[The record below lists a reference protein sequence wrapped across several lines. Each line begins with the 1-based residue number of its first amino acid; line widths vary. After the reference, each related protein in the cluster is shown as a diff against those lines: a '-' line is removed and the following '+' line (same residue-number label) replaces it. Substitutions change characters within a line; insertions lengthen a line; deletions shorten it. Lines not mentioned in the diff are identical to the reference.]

1 MERLLLVAALTSLIH
16 LINTLIYSVRV
27 SGVRT
32 GRLATAISLFNVI
45 FLISSTANM
54 IQGPILATMVEGLIH
69 RGGLDGA
76 AGGMESPMAFPP
88 AYLRQIGILAGDF
101 RLVILSATMGTLVG
115 ALLMPAFVNFFSG
128 LILVFE
134 KVGSVPA
141 LLLAVV
147 TSPRRVWCYA
157 VDPPQEPDKKYS
169 APTFRGLPVAFL
181 VMNVLV
187 TGIFTT
193 GVISALYAGAL
204 YPDFRA
210 SATMLASVVNGVAQ
224 ILFATLIDP
233 VAARITDQ
241 ALEGRREQSDV
252 RRMALYLAVTRLSG
266 TLLAQVLFIPAAYLI
281 RYVAILITVA

>member
-45 FLISSTANM
+45 FLVSSTANM
-54 IQGPILATMVEGLIH
+54 IQGPILATMVEGSIH

-76 AGGMESPMAFPP
+76 VGGMESLMAFPP
-88 AYLRQIGILAGDF
+88 AYLHQIGILAGDF
-101 RLVILSATMGTLVG
+101 RLVILSATVGTVIG
-115 ALLMPAFVNFFSG
+115 ALLMPAFVKVFTG

-134 KVGSVPA
+134 KVGSVPG
-141 LLLAVV
+141 LLLKVV
-147 TSPRRVWCYA
+147 FSPRRVLRYA
-157 VDPPQEPDKKYS
+157 VDRPQEPGKKYRTP
-169 APTFRGLPVAFL
+169 ALRGLPVMFL

-204 YPDFRA
+204 YPGYRA

-224 ILFATLIDP
+224 ILFATVVDP

-241 ALEGRREQSDV
+241 ALEGKREQSDV
-252 RRMALYLAVTRLSG
+252 RRMALYLAVTRLAG
-266 TLLAQVLFIPAAYLI
+266 TLLAQVFFIPAAYLI
-281 RYVAILITVA
+281 RYVAISIT